1 MTLAEFIFEALT
13 DDATVG
19 GLVAARVYPQKLPQS
34 PTLPAISYFVV
45 SRVPT
50 EANTEL
56 LEYRLQMDCWAST
69 YAGSTALAIAALK
82 ALRFYRKG
90 DGGNTLL
97 SIYDSNYQDAY
108 EDEREIWRVIVD
120 VIAMYHES

>member
-1 MTLAEFIFEALT
+1 MRLDEFIFAALT
-13 DDATVG
+13 EDATVA

-34 PTLPAISYFVV
+34 PTLPAITYGIV

-56 LEYRLQMDCWAST
+56 FDCRIQLDCWASS
-69 YAGSTALAIAALK
+69 YAGATALALATLS
-82 ALRFYRKG
+82 ALRYYRKS
-90 DGGNTLL
+90 DAGNTLL
-97 SIYDSNYQDAY
+97 SIYDSNYIDDY
-108 EDEREIWRVIVD
+108 DDEREIWRVIVD

>member
-1 MTLAEFIFEALT
+1 MRLDEFLFAALT
-13 DDATVG
+13 ADATVG
-19 GLVAARVYPQKLPQS
+19 GLVVARVYPQKMPQS
-34 PTLPAISYFVV
+34 PTLPAITYQIV

-56 LEYRLQMDCWAST
+56 FECRVQIDCWAAT
-69 YAGSTALAIAALK
+69 YAGASALAIAALK
-82 ALRFYRKG
+82 ALRFYRRG

-97 SIYDSNYQDAY
+97 SIYDSNYIDGY
-108 EDEREIWRVIVD
+108 EDEREVWRTIVD